1 MSYEQIAERYARAI
15 YELGV
20 DTKQLAPL
28 SDQIKRVAAAYDDS
42 RELRQVLENPLVSA
56 AERQGLLKGLS
67 TRLGVGPLA
76 LNSIRLIAQRR
87 RLRALPQIAKKLGE
101 LTDDRSG
108 VVRASVTTAKI
119 MPETYFVKLKG
130 ELEKSLGKRI
140 ILERKQDPSLIAGVV
155 TRIGDNTIDG
165 SLKGRLN
172 DLQQRMLAVE

>member
-20 DTKQLAPL
+20 ETKQLAPL
-28 SDQIKRVAAAYDDS
+28 SDQIKRVAAAYSES
-42 RELRQVLENPLVSA
+42 RELRQVLENPLVA
-56 AERQGLLKGLS
+56 APERERLLKGLS

-87 RLRALPQIAKKLGE
+87 RLRALPQIAKTLGH
-101 LTDDRSG
+101 LTDERSG

-119 MPETYFVKLKG
+119 MPETYFAKLKG
-130 ELEKSLGKRI
+130 ELEKSLGKRL